1 MPEAP
6 DQPLVP
12 KGPDQPL
19 VPKGP
24 DQPLVPEAHVDPVSQ
39 CMPGYS
45 LKKGKCQANACIATQ
60 VPGSNKAHAFAITG
74 QTGDVVSIS
83 CNWAIVWSNT
93 TQSWN
98 FSTSHEFNT
107 TCLVDGKFSQVICAG
122 GKSGEFKPIRRELV
136 VTMVL
141 LCFFWHKLFARCIS
155 GKMIQVGMVM
165 GFVLMSMSALWFGYG
180 YLVGVLTIP
189 GNDMKHHE
197 LGSILFC
204 FVSICAAY
212 IFEYKFALWMH
223 TIIYY
228 PISSFLKELEYDKKE
243 YLNMLA
249 HYGAD
254 QFMKDLATGLATAK
268 LTKVVPDLVQLHSEL
283 FGSIKFIRT

>member
-1 MPEAP
+1 M
-6 DQPLVP
+6 
-12 KGPDQPL
+12 
-19 VPKGP
+19 
-24 DQPLVPEAHVDPVSQ
+24 
-39 CMPGYS
+39 
-45 LKKGKCQANACIATQ
+45 
-60 VPGSNKAHAFAITG
+60 PGSNKAHAFAITG

-197 LGSILFC
+197 LGSISFC
-204 FVSICAAY
+204 IVVICAAY
-212 IFEYKFALWMH
+212 IFGMFVLFIYLCCYNFGSVCSEYKFALWMH

-249 HYGAD
+249 LYGAD
-254 QFMKDLATGLATAK
+254 QFFISMKDLATGL
-268 LTKVVPDLVQLHSEL
+268 LPN
-283 FGSIKFIRT
+283 